1 MSKNI
6 AIIENPLTF
15 MVENYLKKYAIKD
28 EFSTT
33 KIYMVLKNELPYKV
47 FLTFDNDTLCA
58 KFIEKYN
65 QKSFES
71 NVDYKL
77 NIVLNEKSINP
88 EVMKSEILKSEE
100 KKNPYIFEFPY
111 ENEWWIDYMT
121 SPEKPGLLYKNEE
134 AKKKIY
140 KTAKYLVTK
149 MGKNILTGKSILNVS
164 FPVFIFDKRTLHQ
177 ATLHQ
182 AFCHEQRL
190 APYYLTRAAYC
201 PDVLERLKWVTVHLI
216 SFLHLTTTQVKP
228 FNPLIGETFQCRIG
242 NLRLYLEHTVNHPI
256 TANFYGIDDDRTYEM
271 FGYQITDASVTPT
284 TCMASRLGLYYIR
297 YIKDNTLFIRIPDAL
312 VRGTTIGDRMFSY
325 ENKCL
330 VLDVTN
336 KLCSY
341 IEMNPQP
348 KEGGGFLGLGSFFKK
363 RQNFP
368 DYFIGHIVNS
378 KYVQVDEN
386 GSNHTL
392 LKGYHSIC
400 KISGE
405 WTNNIKFDDVEY
417 WGIHDDPLLTM
428 FHDENLMLPSD
439 GSLRT
444 DLQCFIKGNEDAS
457 QKEKERLEVR
467 QREDRKLR
475 AKWAKDNGLENPK
488 KK

>member
-71 NVDYKL
+71 NIDYKL

-111 ENEWWIDYMT
+111 ENEWCIDYMT

-164 FPVFIFDKRTLHQ
+164 FPVFIFDKR
-177 ATLHQ
+177 TLHQ

-297 YIKDNTLFIRIPDAL
+297 YIKDNTLFRVRIPDAL

-341 IEMNPQP
+341 
-348 KEGGGFLGLGSFFKK
+348 
-363 RQNFP
+363 
-368 DYFIGHIVNS
+368 
-378 KYVQVDEN
+378 
-386 GSNHTL
+386 
-392 LKGYHSIC
+392 
-400 KISGE
+400 
-405 WTNNIKFDDVEY
+405 KF
-417 WGIHDDPLLTM
+417 
-428 FHDENLMLPSD
+428 
-439 GSLRT
+439 
-444 DLQCFIKGNEDAS
+444 A
-457 QKEKERLEVR
+457 
-467 QREDRKLR
+467 
-475 AKWAKDNGLENPK
+475 
-488 KK
+488 